1 MMTISFDQSDVP
13 LVRSSDMT
21 IALRAVVEAGRA
33 RVFFEGADASDRGLI
48 EGAFWKSY
56 QGEAAQG
63 GITLLRLWC
72 LIDALQTR
80 RLKAR
85 LFDSGFSF
93 LDAAV
98 IAAANLRL
106 NLEWGFAP
114 QRLIWAVVRA
124 EAQRVSHSQQRYE
137 LDRSQPLHAEI
148 AA

>member
-1 MMTISFDQSDVP
+1 MAISFDQSDVP

-21 IALRAVVEAGRA
+21 IALRAVVEAGR
-33 RVFFEGADASDRGLI
+33 
-48 EGAFWKSY
+48 GAFWKTY

-85 LFDSGFSF
+85 LFDRGFSF

-98 IAAANLRL
+98 LAAADLRL

-114 QRLIWAVVRA
+114 QRLIWAVNRA
-124 EAQRVSHSQQRYE
+124 EEQRVSHPQQRYE
-137 LDRSQPLHAEI
+137 LSRSKPLQAEI

>member
-1 MMTISFDQSDVP
+1 MAISFDQSDVP

-21 IALRAVVEAGRA
+21 TALRAVVEAGRA
-33 RVFFEGADASDRGLI
+33 RVFFEGADASDRSLI

-80 RLKAR
+80 RLNVR
-85 LFDSGFSF
+85 LLDRGFSF

-98 IAAANLRL
+98 IAAAELRL
-106 NLEWGFAP
+106 NLERGFAP
-114 QRLIWAVVRA
+114 QWLIWAVDRA
-124 EAQRVSHSQQRYE
+124 EAQGVSHPQQRYE
-137 LDRSQPLHAEI
+137 LSRSKPLQAEI